1 MRRGIAAVVA
11 LVGGVA
17 RLVPTTPRLLVPR
30 PVVVD
35 ADLDW
40 TDEHVAG

>member
-17 RLVPTTPRLLVPR
+17 RLVPTTPRLLPR